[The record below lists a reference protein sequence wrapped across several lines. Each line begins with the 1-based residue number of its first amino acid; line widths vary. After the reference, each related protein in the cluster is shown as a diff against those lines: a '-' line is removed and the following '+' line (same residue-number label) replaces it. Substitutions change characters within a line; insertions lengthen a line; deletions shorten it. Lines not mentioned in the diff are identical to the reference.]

1 MSSTFRIDQIQ
12 VTSFNSGGSNANL
25 TVSGVLAYA
34 NKPSAP
40 FTGVVFAVDQNT
52 PTNVPITTQ
61 GTSSASLLYIANVSL
76 LNGVFIQGQSL
87 TMTFTLINPSGAQTL
102 NANVTIEHEWP
113 GSQTHGANVTLPVGL
128 KDGLGDLPFN
138 VTFTQSYEASFTLTT
153 NGTMVKFTSLNTGN
167 SKTTWMSRGTS
178 PVVPTRA
185 HAGLF
190 KVAVVSKLGTGA
202 PVESPPYAYAF
213 GLNLHPPSK
222 YLVYSSTFTSDATS
236 GAFSVSFKSD
246 AILGA
251 AKLTVFALAMDPSGI
266 VLVNNENSQF
276 LDFTVLQSSL
286 DSIGQVAQGQ
296 SVTATLH
303 LKSNATKITEIITV
317 DLNLQ
322 GTGKVTQQTG
332 ISIPPG
338 ASQDLTFTFTAPSSP
353 GPYSLSFS
361 SPQYS
366 GPLASQTLQVTI
378 LQNNLQILIPAGI
391 GIVVAII
398 ILGIYLVKKQPETVE
413 TQEKTKPAGSRPK
426 TPGSGNPPS
435 KSLT

>member
-1 MSSTFRIDQIQ
+1 
-12 VTSFNSGGSNANL
+12 
-25 TVSGVLAYA
+25 
-34 NKPSAP
+34 
-40 FTGVVFAVDQNT
+40 
-52 PTNVPITTQ
+52 
-61 GTSSASLLYIANVSL
+61 
-76 LNGVFIQGQSL
+76 
-87 TMTFTLINPSGAQTL
+87 
-102 NANVTIEHEWP
+102 
-113 GSQTHGANVTLPVGL
+113 VTLPVGL

-190 KVAVVSKLGTGA
+190 KVTVVSKLGTGT

-213 GLNLHPPSK
+213 GLNLPTPSK

-251 AKLTVFALAMDPSGI
+251 VKLTVFALAMDPSGI
-266 VLVNNENSQF
+266 VLANNQKSQF
-276 LDFTVLQSSL
+276 SDFTVLQSSL

-322 GTGKVTQQTG
+322 GTGKVAEQAG
-332 ISIPPG
+332 ISIAPG
-338 ASQDLTFTFTAPSSP
+338 ASQDLTFTFKAPSSP
-353 GPYSLSFS
+353 GSYSLSFS

-366 GPLASQTLQVTI
+366 GPLASQTLQLQVTI
-378 LQNNLQILIPAGI
+378 FQNNLQLLIPAGI
-391 GIVVAII
+391 GILAAII

-413 TQEKTKPAGSRPK
+413 TPEKTKPAGSRPK